1 MLNDTMLLKLDL
13 ILGKIEDTISVIAL
27 CLLTISTI
35 TAIILRYIM
44 GVPNLSGEE
53 ISRYLF
59 ITVVFLG
66 ISICVKE
73 SKHLGVT
80 IFVDSLPHKLGNKVK
95 YIASVISTVSFCFI
109 AIMAWIYTKTG
120 IERMQISV
128 ATGIPMA
135 IIYAVMA
142 MGLTFAAIRS
152 IMLFYDTYITKNCVL
167 SKQQG

>member
-1 MLNDTMLLKLDL
+1 MLLKLDL

-59 ITVVFLG
+59 ITVVFFG

>member
-1 MLNDTMLLKLDL
+1 MRNTMLLQLDL
-13 ILGKIEDTISVIAL
+13 ILGKIEDTISIIAL

-35 TAIILRYIM
+35 AAIILRYIM

-59 ITVVFLG
+59 ITVVFFG

-80 IFVDSLPHKLGNKVK
+80 IFVDCLPKRLGNKVK
-95 YIASVISTVSFCFI
+95 CIASIISTFSFCFV

-120 IERMQISV
+120 VERMQTSV

-152 IMLFYDTYITKNCVL
+152 IMLFYDTYITKNCIL
-167 SKQQG
+167 NKQ